1 MYMGKH
7 LLFILVFADIQKIH
21 AGVDTITK
29 QLIREAGQVTE
40 RLIEAYPCDS
50 CNVQL
55 CYRQC
60 YKMTRWAEKAKEKL
74 AKYETAEEEGRLVV
88 LPSNQVW
95 ESEGDIVYYIYDY
108 EITECVNCGISIHAN
123 GKAWIGLAADE
134 DIFPYREPIAE
145 FDTDPTDWCKKT
157 TDVLALEWGKTVFL
171 TREEAEK
178 ALKEME
184 GEING

>member
-74 AKYETAEEEGRLVV
+74 AEYETAEKEGRLVV
-88 LPSNQVW
+88 LPCKVGSTVYRILYTLAFG
-95 ESEGDIVYYIYDY
+95 EIGD
-108 EITECVNCGISIHAN
+108 
-123 GKAWIGLAADE
+123 KAEKHYFI
-134 DIFPYREPIAE
+134 RETSFEYGMIDDLNE
-145 FDTDPTDWCKKT
+145 
-157 TDVLALEWGKTVFL
+157 TVFL

-178 ALKEME
+178 ALKES
-184 GEING
+184 EIGNETD

>member
-1 MYMGKH
+1 MSMGKH

-74 AKYETAEEEGRLVV
+74 AEYETAEEEGRLVV
-88 LPSNQVW
+88 LPSNQVYAARKDFKLVYKRRTRVFK
-95 ESEGDIVYYIYDY
+95 EGKKSKKCYRTYHRKQRRYD
-108 EITECVNCGISIHAN
+108 
-123 GKAWIGLAADE
+123 ADGRE
-134 DIFPYREPIAE
+134 DER
-145 FDTDPTDWCKKT
+145 
-157 TDVLALEWGKTVFL
+157 
-171 TREEAEK
+171 
-178 ALKEME
+178 
-184 GEING
+184 